1 MNIMKLP
8 IIYQATVIAVVSFL
22 LLMFLINEGV
32 IALDVSGL
40 LTYYSFQVFTV
51 LLASVLGGILIGMFI
66 ATRALS
72 NQGFTPFEVSMLK
85 LRDDVHNLEKEIKVI
100 SKDLEKDKNNKEN
113 GE

>member
-8 IIYQATVIAVVSFL
+8 IIYQATVVAVVSFL
-22 LLMFLINEGV
+22 LLMLLINEGV

-100 SKDLEKDKNNKEN
+100 SKGLEKDKNNKEN

>member
-1 MNIMKLP
+1 MNITKFP
-8 IIYQATVIAVVSFL
+8 IIYQATVGAVVTFL
-22 LLMFLINEGV
+22 LLMFLINDGV

-85 LRDDVHNLEKEIKVI
+85 LRDDVHNLEKELKSI
-100 SKDLEKDKNNKEN
+100 SKALEKEQKSEEN
-113 GE
+113 AE

>member
-1 MNIMKLP
+1 MNVMKLP
-8 IIYQATVIAVVSFL
+8 IIYQATVVAVISFL
-22 LLMFLINEGV
+22 LLMLLINEGV
-32 IALDVSGL
+32 IALDVSGI

-72 NQGFTPFEVSMLK
+72 NQGCTPFEVSMLK
-85 LRDDVHNLEKEIKVI
+85 LRDDVHNLEKALKAI
-100 SKDLEKDKNNKEN
+100 SKGLEKDKNSKQN

>member
-1 MNIMKLP
+1 MNVMKLP
-8 IIYQATVIAVVSFL
+8 IIYQATVVAVISFL
-22 LLMFLINEGV
+22 LLMLLINEGV

-85 LRDDVHNLEKEIKVI
+85 LRDDVHNLEKEIKAI
-100 SKDLEKDKNNKEN
+100 SKGLEKDKNSK
-113 GE
+113 

>member
-22 LLMFLINEGV
+22 LLMILINEGV

-100 SKDLEKDKNNKEN
+100 SNGLEKDKNNKEN

>member
-22 LLMFLINEGV
+22 LLMILINEGV

-100 SKDLEKDKNNKEN
+100 SKGLEKDKNNEEN

>member
-8 IIYQATVIAVVSFL
+8 IIYKATVIAVVSFL
-22 LLMFLINEGV
+22 LLMLLINEGV

-100 SKDLEKDKNNKEN
+100 SKGLEKDKNNKEN

>member
-1 MNIMKLP
+1 MNVMKLP
-8 IIYQATVIAVVSFL
+8 IIYQATVVAVISFL
-22 LLMFLINEGV
+22 LLMLLINEGV

-100 SKDLEKDKNNKEN
+100 SKGLEKDKNNEEN

>member
-22 LLMFLINEGV
+22 LLMLLINEGV

-85 LRDDVHNLEKEIKVI
+85 LRDDVHNHEKEIKVI
-100 SKDLEKDKNNKEN
+100 SKGLEKDKNNKEN

>member
-1 MNIMKLP
+1 MKLP

-22 LLMFLINEGV
+22 LLMILINEGV

-100 SKDLEKDKNNKEN
+100 SKGLEKDKNNKEN

>member
-22 LLMFLINEGV
+22 LLMLLINEGV

-85 LRDDVHNLEKEIKVI
+85 LRDDVHNLEKEIKAI
-100 SKDLEKDKNNKEN
+100 SKGLEKDKNSEEN

>member
-22 LLMFLINEGV
+22 LLMLLINEGV
-32 IALDVSGL
+32 IKLDVSGL

-100 SKDLEKDKNNKEN
+100 SKGLEKDKNNKEN

>member
-22 LLMFLINEGV
+22 LLMILINEGV

-100 SKDLEKDKNNKEN
+100 SKGLEKDKNNKEN

>member
-22 LLMFLINEGV
+22 LLMILINEGV

-100 SKDLEKDKNNKEN
+100 SKGLEKDKKSKQN

>member
-1 MNIMKLP
+1 MNVMKLP
-8 IIYQATVIAVVSFL
+8 IIYQATVVAVISFL
-22 LLMFLINEGV
+22 LLMLLINEGV

-85 LRDDVHNLEKEIKVI
+85 LRDDVHNLEKEIKAI
-100 SKDLEKDKNNKEN
+100 SKGLEKDKNRKQN

>member
-22 LLMFLINEGV
+22 LLMILINEGV

-85 LRDDVHNLEKEIKVI
+85 LRDDVHNLEKEIRVI
-100 SKDLEKDKNNKEN
+100 SKGLEKDKNNKEN

>member
-1 MNIMKLP
+1 MNVMKLP
-8 IIYQATVIAVVSFL
+8 IIYQATVVAVISFL
-22 LLMFLINEGV
+22 LLMLLINEGV

-85 LRDDVHNLEKEIKVI
+85 LRDDVHNLEKEIKAI
-100 SKDLEKDKNNKEN
+100 SKGLEKDKNSKQN

>member
-1 MNIMKLP
+1 MKLP
-8 IIYQATVIAVVSFL
+8 IIYQATVVAVISFL
-22 LLMFLINEGV
+22 LLMLLINEGV

-85 LRDDVHNLEKEIKVI
+85 LRDDVHNLEKEIKAI
-100 SKDLEKDKNNKEN
+100 SKGLEKDKNSKQN

>member
-1 MNIMKLP
+1 MKLP
-8 IIYQATVIAVVSFL
+8 IIYQATVVAVVSFL
-22 LLMFLINEGV
+22 LLMLLINEGF

-85 LRDDVHNLEKEIKVI
+85 LRDDVHNLEKEIMVI
-100 SKDLEKDKNNKEN
+100 SKSLEKDKNNEEN

>member
-1 MNIMKLP
+1 MNVMKLP
-8 IIYQATVIAVVSFL
+8 IIYQATVVAVISFL
-22 LLMFLINEGV
+22 LLMLLINEGV

-66 ATRALS
+66 ATSALS

-85 LRDDVHNLEKEIKVI
+85 LRDDVHNLEKEIKAI
-100 SKDLEKDKNNKEN
+100 SKGLEKDKKSKQN

>member
-8 IIYQATVIAVVSFL
+8 IIYQATVVAVVSFL
-22 LLMFLINEGV
+22 LLMLLINEGV

-85 LRDDVHNLEKEIKVI
+85 LRDDVHNLEKEIMAI
-100 SKDLEKDKNNKEN
+100 SKSLEKDENNKEN

>member
-22 LLMFLINEGV
+22 LLMILINEDV

-100 SKDLEKDKNNKEN
+100 SKGLEKDKNNKEN

>member
-22 LLMFLINEGV
+22 LLMLLINEGV

-100 SKDLEKDKNNKEN
+100 SKGLEKDKKSKQN

>member
-1 MNIMKLP
+1 MNAMKLP
-8 IIYQATVIAVVSFL
+8 IIYQATVVAVISFL
-22 LLMFLINEGV
+22 FLMLLINEGV

-72 NQGFTPFEVSMLK
+72 NQGLTPFEVSMLK
-85 LRDDVHNLEKEIKVI
+85 LRDDVHNLEKEIKAI
-100 SKDLEKDKNNKEN
+100 SKGLEKDKNSKQN

>member
-1 MNIMKLP
+1 
-8 IIYQATVIAVVSFL
+8 
-22 LLMFLINEGV
+22 
-32 IALDVSGL
+32 
-40 LTYYSFQVFTV
+40 
-51 LLASVLGGILIGMFI
+51 MFI

-100 SKDLEKDKNNKEN
+100 SKGLEKDKNNKEN

>member
-1 MNIMKLP
+1 MKLP

-22 LLMFLINEGV
+22 LLMLLINEGV

-100 SKDLEKDKNNKEN
+100 SKGLEKDKNNKEN

>member
-1 MNIMKLP
+1 MNVMKLP
-8 IIYQATVIAVVSFL
+8 IIYQATVVAVVSFL
-22 LLMFLINEGV
+22 LLMLLINEGV

-100 SKDLEKDKNNKEN
+100 SKGLEKDKNNKEN

>member
-1 MNIMKLP
+1 MNVMKLP
-8 IIYQATVIAVVSFL
+8 IIYQATVVAVISFL
-22 LLMFLINEGV
+22 LLMLLINEGV

-85 LRDDVHNLEKEIKVI
+85 LRDDVHNLEKEIKAI
-100 SKDLEKDKNNKEN
+100 SKGLEKDKNSEEN

>member
-1 MNIMKLP
+1 MNVMKLP
-8 IIYQATVIAVVSFL
+8 IIYQATVVAVVSFL
-22 LLMFLINEGV
+22 LLMLLINEGV

-85 LRDDVHNLEKEIKVI
+85 LRDDVHNLEKEIKAI
-100 SKDLEKDKNNKEN
+100 SKEFEKDKNSKQN

>member
-8 IIYQATVIAVVSFL
+8 IIYQATVIAVVCFL
-22 LLMFLINEGV
+22 LLMLLINEGV

-100 SKDLEKDKNNKEN
+100 SKGLEKDKNNEEN

>member
-22 LLMFLINEGV
+22 LLMILINEGV

-100 SKDLEKDKNNKEN
+100 SKGLEKGKNNKEN

>member
-8 IIYQATVIAVVSFL
+8 IIYQATVMAVVSFL
-22 LLMFLINEGV
+22 LLMLLINEGV

-100 SKDLEKDKNNKEN
+100 SKGLEKDKNNKEN

>member
-22 LLMFLINEGV
+22 LLMILINEGV

-85 LRDDVHNLEKEIKVI
+85 LRDDVHNLEKEIKAI
-100 SKDLEKDKNNKEN
+100 SKGLQKDKNNKEN

>member
-22 LLMFLINEGV
+22 LLMILINEGV

-100 SKDLEKDKNNKEN
+100 SKSLEKGKNNKEN

>member
-1 MNIMKLP
+1 MNVMKLP
-8 IIYQATVIAVVSFL
+8 IIYQATVVAVVSFL
-22 LLMFLINEGV
+22 LLMLLINEGV

-85 LRDDVHNLEKEIKVI
+85 LRDDVHNLEKEIKAI
-100 SKDLEKDKNNKEN
+100 SKDLEKDKNSKEN

>member
-22 LLMFLINEGV
+22 LLMLLINEGV

-100 SKDLEKDKNNKEN
+100 SKGLEKDKNNEEN

>member
-1 MNIMKLP
+1 MNVTKLP
-8 IIYQATVIAVVSFL
+8 IIYQATVVAVISFL
-22 LLMFLINEGV
+22 LLMLLINEGV

-85 LRDDVHNLEKEIKVI
+85 LRDDVHNLEKEIKAI
-100 SKDLEKDKNNKEN
+100 SKGLEKDKNSK
-113 GE
+113 

>member
-22 LLMFLINEGV
+22 LLMILINEGV

-51 LLASVLGGILIGMFI
+51 LLASVLGGILIVC
-66 ATRALS
+66 THDCKSR
-72 NQGFTPFEVSMLK
+72 
-85 LRDDVHNLEKEIKVI
+85 HI
-100 SKDLEKDKNNKEN
+100 STSLH
-113 GE
+113 

>member
-8 IIYQATVIAVVSFL
+8 IIYQATVVAVVSFL
-22 LLMFLINEGV
+22 LLMLLINEGV

-85 LRDDVHNLEKEIKVI
+85 LRDDVHNLEKEIMAI
-100 SKDLEKDKNNKEN
+100 SKSLENDENNKEN